1 MSSVREMDMGGSPFF
16 VEKYDVFSGFLFVL
30 ILFLLQRGK
39 CFCDRIRNQFKKD
52 GIGIVD
58 DQGRCAGKE
67 LMGPGIRKDMH
78 GDSDRLQAAVVFCQ
92 FDRVGHELA
101 VGAADQPVFVPVT
114 LCGPFPGLRIQ
125 VSGQEMK

>member
-1 MSSVREMDMGGSPFF
+1 
-16 VEKYDVFSGFLFVL
+16 
-30 ILFLLQRGK
+30 
-39 CFCDRIRNQFKKD
+39 
-52 GIGIVD
+52 
-58 DQGRCAGKE
+58 
-67 LMGPGIRKDMH
+67 MGPGIRKDMH